1 MERNRTEKIQEL
13 ATEVAHELGVE
24 LVDVELFKRGMR
36 HLLRATIDR
45 EEGGVTLEDC
55 ETFSRK
61 FGVLL
66 DVEDPVPGSYTL
78 EVTSPGLDRPLK
90 SPRDFQKQKGKL
102 VRIVTKEK
110 IANQSFFVGRLKET
124 RDERI
129 TLILLRKKEA
139 IEEIDIPYGM
149 ISKANLEIDI
159 Q

>member
-1 MERNRTEKIQEL
+1 MERNRKEKIQEL
-13 ATEVAHELGVE
+13 ATEVAQELGVE
-24 LVDVELFKRGMR
+24 LVGVELFKRGMR

-55 ETFSRK
+55 EAFSRK

-66 DVEDPVPGSYTL
+66 DVEDPLPGSYTL

-110 IANQSFFVGRLKET
+110 ITNQSFFVGRLKET
-124 RDERI
+124 RDEGI
-129 TLILLRKKEA
+129 TLILFRKKEA

-159 Q
+159 

>member
-1 MERNRTEKIQEL
+1 MERDRKEKIQML
-13 ATEVAHELGVE
+13 ATEVAGELGME

-45 EEGGVTLEDC
+45 EGGVTLEDC
-55 ETFSRK
+55 EAFSRR

-66 DVEDPVPGSYTL
+66 DVEDPLPGSYTL

-90 SPRDFQKQKGKL
+90 SPKDFQKQKGKL

-110 IANQSFFVGRLKET
+110 VGKQSFFVGRLKET
-124 RDERI
+124 HDEGI
-129 TLILLRKKEA
+129 TLTLFRKKDA